1 LVLQAFVRQAI
12 ESLQDEHFEHEDAT
26 DWFAP
31 GFAFTLFTV
40 QALKDGTKYLPV
52 DDGIESLQWV
62 ARFAQ
67 AGVAVL
73 KVKEAVLH
81 AAPVSFGAA
90 SITF

>member
-1 LVLQAFVRQAI
+1 MPMG
-12 ESLQDEHFEHEDAT
+12 
-26 DWFAP
+26 W
-31 GFAFTLFTV
+31 
-40 QALKDGTKYLPV
+40 KTKNRGKL
-52 DDGIESLQWV
+52 IESLQWV